1 VNYPILA
8 AGVITFLAF
17 IAHTFVGN
25 KEALSTAP
33 GRLGNSTDGSGFE
46 TVERNWVQ
54 SMCAFQL
61 VTVDLLVLSV
71 LLFAL
76 GATDYINPE
85 RQVALALVVF
95 YVLWGTAWVIQL
107 VVLKRQGKDF
117 LILSQWLFWFVCAVL
132 IYWGAQS
139 L

>member
-1 VNYPILA
+1 MNHPILA

-17 IAHTFVGN
+17 IVHTLVGN

-33 GRLGNSTDGSGFE
+33 GRLGNSTGGAGFG
-46 TVERNWVQ
+46 TIERNWVQ

-71 LLFAL
+71 LLFTL
-76 GATDYINPE
+76 GATDYINPK
-85 RQVALALVVF
+85 RQIALALAVF
-95 YVLWGTAWVIQL
+95 YVLWGATWLIQL
-107 VVLKRQGKDF
+107 VVLKRRGQDF